1 MKKAVLVALADGF
14 EEIEAVTPIDILRR
28 AGLEVLVAGVGKTE
42 LTGSNGIRLR
52 ADLELEKYAGPL
64 PDAIVLPGGAQGA
77 SNLAASKAVSALL
90 ERMRGEG
97 RLIAAI
103 CAAPAVVLGRTG
115 LLDGKTA
122 TCYPGYEKNFGPSV
136 SFSQER
142 VVTDG
147 RVITSRGPGS
157 AMEFALEIVRELVDP
172 ATAERLTRALVA
184 RPS

>member
-1 MKKAVLVALADGF
+1 MKKTVLVALADGF

-28 AGLEVLVAGVGKTE
+28 AGLEVLVAGVGKQE
-42 LTGSNGIRLR
+42 LTGSNGIRIR
-52 ADLELEKYAGPL
+52 ADIELEKYAGPL

-77 SNLAASKAVSALL
+77 SNLAASQAVSALL
-90 ERMRGEG
+90 GRMRDQG
-97 RLIAAI
+97 RLVAAI
-103 CAAPAVVLGRTG
+103 CAAPAVVLAKSG
-115 LLDGKTA
+115 LLEGKTA
-122 TCYPGYEKNFGPSV
+122 TCYPGYEKNFGPGIT
-136 SFSQER
+136 FSPER

-157 AMEFALEIVRELVDP
+157 AMEFALEIVRDLVDS